1 MHKYAKKMNIY
12 ALLSK
17 RKEPKSA
24 KKPLKRRKKTLKNGA
39 KTVKKH
45 AKNETVF
52 WDGRKECTG

>member
-1 MHKYAKKMNIY
+1 MNIY
-12 ALLSK
+12 ALLDK
-17 RKEPKSA
+17 TKEAKSA

>member
-24 KKPLKRRKKTLKNGA
+24 KKPLKRRKKTLKNG
-39 KTVKKH
+39 
-45 AKNETVF
+45 
-52 WDGRKECTG
+52 

>member
-12 ALLSK
+12 ALLDK
-17 RKEPKSA
+17 AKEAKSA